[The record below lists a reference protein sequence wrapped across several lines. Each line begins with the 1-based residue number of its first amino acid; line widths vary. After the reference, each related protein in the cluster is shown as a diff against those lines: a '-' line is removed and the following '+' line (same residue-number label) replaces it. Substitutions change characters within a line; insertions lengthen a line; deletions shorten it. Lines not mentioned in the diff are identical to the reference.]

1 MIIDIELMASV
12 QNIDEIVTPMAMT
25 DRKSQGFEINFSVNY
40 CSFDICPV
48 FEICINLSNEVFA
61 E

>member
-1 MIIDIELMASV
+1 MASA
-12 QNIDEIVTPMAMT
+12 QNIDEIVTPRAMT

-40 CSFDICPV
+40 CSFDICPF
-48 FEICINLSNEVFA
+48 FETCINLSKEVFA

>member
-1 MIIDIELMASV
+1 MITEVELMARV
-12 QNIDEIVTPMAMT
+12 QNIDEIVTPRAMT

-40 CSFDICPV
+40 CSFDICPF
-48 FEICINLSNEVFA
+48 FETCINLSKEVFA